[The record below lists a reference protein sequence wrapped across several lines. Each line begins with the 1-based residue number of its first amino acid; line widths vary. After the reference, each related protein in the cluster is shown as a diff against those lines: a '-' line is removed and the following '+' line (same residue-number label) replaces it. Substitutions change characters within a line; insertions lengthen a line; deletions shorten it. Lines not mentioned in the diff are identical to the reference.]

1 MAARRV
7 GPGEAL
13 EDPGQHIG
21 CDAGTVIDDHQAGL
35 TVPDAGYSGDG
46 GARGGVV
53 TGVGQQVDD
62 HLVEA
67 VGVGPNLEPFLGKFQ
82 APGVIGSGGARVAD
96 GVEHHRDDVD
106 GLHLDGGVG
115 VEPGQQEKILDEF
128 RHALRLRV
136 DPAQRERRVRA
147 VAAGRQLRVTADG
160 GQGIAQLVG
169 GVGDETPQLGL
180 GGLPDFEGSLHVA
193 EHPVEGA
200 GQLRHLV
207 FGGQRRIRDSGH
219 VDLPAVQVQLRDR
232 RCRRRQRPQRFRCGI
247 GDGAGRERSRHHG
260 CRTQG
265 DGQQTQAHDGGVD
278 GLQRQGQHHQFAVAV
293 VLCDRPVLAQ
303 IGDVHGVFLTVRVDL
318 QQGVDGFRG
327 DVVVLAVPDLRSD
340 TDAARSA
347 QHHDGTGWCAGRQD
361 ALRAAVL
368 LAGFAHLEGCGV
380 VHLFVELLVHDDARC
395 DDGSCRDQQRQ
406 HRHHDRDAPPQLGG
420 EAGRAH
426 QELAGRSTY
435 PAPRMV
441 WIIGER
447 PASIFLRR

>member
-1 MAARRV
+1 M
-7 GPGEAL
+7 
-13 EDPGQHIG
+13 
-21 CDAGTVIDDHQAGL
+21 
-35 TVPDAGYSGDG
+35 
-46 GARGGVV
+46 
-53 TGVGQQVDD
+53 
-62 HLVEA
+62 EA
-67 VGVGPNLEPFLGKFQ
+67 VGVGPHLETLLGKFQ
-82 APGVIGSGGARVAD
+82 APDVIGSGGARVAD

-180 GGLPDFEGSLHVA
+180 GGLPDLEGSLHVA

-207 FGGQRRIRDSGH
+207 FGGQGRVGNGGH
-219 VDLPAVQVQLRDR
+219 VYLTAVQVQLRDR
-232 RCRRRQRPQRFRCGI
+232 RCRSRQRPQRFRRGV
-247 GDGAGRERSRHHG
+247 GDGAGCERRHHHG
-260 CRTQG
+260 RHTQG
-265 DGQQTQAHDGGVD
+265 DGEQAQAHDGGVD
-278 GLQRQGQHHQFAVAV
+278 GLQRQGQHHKFAVAV
-293 VLCDRPVLAQ
+293 VLRDRPVLAQ
-303 IGDVHGVFLTVRVDL
+303 IGDVHGVFLAVRVDL

-327 DVVVLAVPDLRSD
+327 DVVVFAVPDLRSD
-340 TDAARSA
+340 ADAARVA
-347 QHHDGTGWCAGRQD
+347 QHDDGAGWCAGRQD
-361 ALRAAVL
+361 AFRTAVL
-368 LAGFAHLEGCGV
+368 LAGFACLEGFGV
-380 VHLFVELLVHDDARC
+380 VHLFVELLVHDDARR
-395 DDGSCRDQQRQ
+395 DDGARRDQQRQ
-406 HRHHDRDAPPQLGG
+406 HRHHGRDAPPQLGG
-420 EAGRAH
+420 ETGRAH
-426 QELAGRSTY
+426 QEFAGRSTY